1 MRKTEKSNKLNQ
13 QLNWTE
19 INHND
24 HNHDRYGL
32 RIDFVSLEEDSNLT
46 MRFLQRE
53 ILFRTKKSS
62 DKLLTQEKR
71 YSTI

>member
-13 QLNWTE
+13 QFNWIE

-71 YSTI
+71 YSTT